1 MLDQSGG
8 ARLGRIARHNVG
20 PKNGARACEIQKP
33 ETAMLLPEE
42 WSRYF
47 DEEAKPNSPLV
58 GIPELAIS
66 LCSLR

>member
-1 MLDQSGG
+1 
-8 ARLGRIARHNVG
+8 
-20 PKNGARACEIQKP
+20 
-33 ETAMLLPEE
+33 MLLLEE

-47 DEEAKPNSPLV
+47 DEEAKPDSPLV